1 MTQQNRNRWST
12 FAMGASLFCSVLLLI
27 SAIAAA
33 HHRNTTTDA
42 QQPYTVSQP

>member
-1 MTQQNRNRWST
+1 MTQQKRNRWST

-33 HHRNTTTDA
+33 AHHRNTPDP

>member
-1 MTQQNRNRWST
+1 MTQQKRNRWST

-33 HHRNTTTDA
+33 AHQRNTTDS